1 MKKPF
6 KNIFIL
12 TQKTQISYAYQNKKF
27 DTLFQKAL
35 MFEACI
41 LPLYIGILKDV
52 KQTRTHVVARET
64 NFFAK
69 RFILDVFLTRL
80 YYPFMLA
87 KPDYNSASV
96 CWDLCIELI
105 YFQTNYNKLTSRRV

>member
-1 MKKPF
+1 
-6 KNIFIL
+6 
-12 TQKTQISYAYQNKKF
+12 
-27 DTLFQKAL
+27 

-52 KQTRTHVVARET
+52 KQTRTHEVARET

-69 RFILDVFLTRL
+69 RFFLNVFLTWL

-87 KPDYNSASV
+87 KPNYNRASV

-105 YFQTNYNKLTSRRV
+105 HFQTNYNKLTSRRV